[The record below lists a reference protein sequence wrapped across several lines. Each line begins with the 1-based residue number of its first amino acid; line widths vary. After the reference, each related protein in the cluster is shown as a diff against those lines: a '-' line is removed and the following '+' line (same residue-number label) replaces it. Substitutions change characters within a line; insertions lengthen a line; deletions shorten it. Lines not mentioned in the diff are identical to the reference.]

1 MDDNGIGIDA
11 SVQSKMNY
19 AGDHRSQGMEITTKR
34 IELLQKISNRFF
46 QLEGPFQTY
55 SENSSINGTR
65 VILKF
70 QVENLDN

>member
-1 MDDNGIGIDA
+1 
-11 SVQSKMNY
+11 
-19 AGDHRSQGMEITTKR
+19 MEITTKR